1 MLNCEFIFHVELKVA
16 REVKTGKWFQQ
27 IAININLSANQ
38 FRMIIDFDSSKY
50 EEIYRGKKVISANEK
65 QMWHLCYMLENN
77 LEFANIKKNYE
88 KMHRKIKLANDFS
101 KQQSDAISV
110 QSIWGVLFV
119 FKASIAAA
127 FERCSRCRM
136 KILQNVFSKC
146 QLVFLQITK
155 HIFQM
160 SNDIFTNYKIYFLF

>member
-88 KMHRKIKLANDFS
+88 KMHKKIKLANDFS
-101 KQQSDAISV
+101 KQQSNAISV
-110 QSIWGVLFV
+110 QSIWGVVFV
-119 FKASIAAA
+119 FKASIAGA
-127 FERCSRCRM
+127 FERAL
-136 KILQNVFSKC
+136 LQNEN
-146 QLVFLQITK
+146 ITK
-155 HIFQM
+155 RICPNIQ
-160 SNDIFTNYKIYFLF
+160 IYLTDC

>member
-1 MLNCEFIFHVELKVA
+1 MQSKWQISGNLGEIA
-16 REVKTGKWFQQ
+16 REMKSGKWFEQS
-27 IAININLSANQ
+27 AIKCNICAIHL
-38 FRMIIDFDSSKY
+38 
-50 EEIYRGKKVISANEK
+50 RGVFFNCLVFSFSLAIFYWFLISAIKCNICAI
-65 QMWHLCYMLENN
+65 HL
-77 LEFANIKKNYE
+77 
-88 KMHRKIKLANDFS
+88 R
-101 KQQSDAISV
+101 
-110 QSIWGVLFV
+110 GVVFV